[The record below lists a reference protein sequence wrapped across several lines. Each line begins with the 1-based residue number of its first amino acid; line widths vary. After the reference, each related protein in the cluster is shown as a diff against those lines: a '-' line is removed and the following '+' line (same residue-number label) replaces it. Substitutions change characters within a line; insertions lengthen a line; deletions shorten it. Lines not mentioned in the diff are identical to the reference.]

1 MVYKLNIPLLNKIR
15 ANSDYRR
22 LFENF
27 VSLAIL
33 QGLNYI
39 LPLITFPYQVR
50 VLGVEKFGLLS
61 FATATIGYFQ
71 ILTDYGFNLSA
82 TREVAIHRENK
93 EKLEEIFSSVMI
105 IKAGLFI
112 LSFLLLTI
120 LVFSFEKFRSDW
132 FVYYLAFGMVL
143 GQVLFP
149 VWFFQGME
157 RMRYITFLNIL
168 AKGFF
173 TIAIFIF
180 VKTQEDYWKVPLLN
194 SIGFVVAGILSLG
207 LIKRQFKVRISKT
220 NFIDIKKQLVI
231 GFPLFL
237 AIFSIPFFNQLN
249 IIVLGIIKNNTEVAY
264 YSLAAQIIGI
274 LIATQ
279 VPIVN
284 TIFPHI
290 SSEFSKKKKTVF
302 NKLKKVAIVGSLF
315 YIIISIIIIISGKYL
330 IELFFTNKFVYA
342 YSLLLLML
350 PVPIITFLANI
361 FGNQILLNLGN
372 YTMYTKGLVFA
383 GVINI
388 IIIFPLILLFS
399 KTGAAISR
407 LIVEA
412 FILFYFLIKAKPV
425 IQQYMSKNYEDK

>member
-1 MVYKLNIPLLNKIR
+1 MPLLNKIR

-71 ILTDYGFNLSA
+71 TLTDYGFNLSA

-105 IKAGLFI
+105 IKAGLFV
-112 LSFLLLTI
+112 LSFLLLNI

-194 SIGFVVAGILSLG
+194 SIGFVVAGVLSL
-207 LIKRQFKVRISKT
+207 LL
-220 NFIDIKKQLVI
+220 IKKQFNVSIKLVGKYGI
-231 GFPLFL
+231 ISQLRDGWHVFVSTIATSLYTISTTFILGIFTNNVIVGYYSAADKIIQAVKGLYGPLSQALFPFISKKVFESKEKSLIFIRKITKYVFIITILLSSLLFILSDLIVAILLGKNYVNSIMILKIL
-237 AIFSIPFFNQLN
+237 AIHPL
-249 IIVLGIIKNNTEVAY
+249 L
-264 YSLAAQIIGI
+264 IG
-274 LIATQ
+274 L
-279 VPIVN
+279 
-284 TIFPHI
+284 
-290 SSEFSKKKKTVF
+290 S
-302 NKLKKVAIVGSLF
+302 
-315 YIIISIIIIISGKYL
+315 
-330 IELFFTNKFVYA
+330 
-342 YSLLLLML
+342 
-350 PVPIITFLANI
+350 NI
-361 FGNQILLNLGN
+361 FGIQTMLAYGRKKAFQNILIIASLLNIALSLFLVPL
-372 YTMYTKGLVFA
+372 YTHIG
-383 GVINI
+383 
-388 IIIFPLILLFS
+388 S
-399 KTGAAISR
+399 AISVT
-407 LIVEA
+407 IVE
-412 FILFYFLIKAKPV
+412 FFVTFTMFLYLQKIGIKIV
-425 IQQYMSKNYEDK
+425 EIKNV